1 MFDQR
6 SADVPKMSHHLA
18 QDVPQ
23 LVPQTSRGRPHL
35 ELVNICCSRKKPGID
50 M

>member
-6 SADVPKMSHHLA
+6 STDVPKTSHHLA
-18 QDVPQ
+18 QDIPQ
-23 LVPQTSRGRPHL
+23 LVPQTSRGRPQL
-35 ELVNICCSRKKPGID
+35 EHVNICSSCKKPGID